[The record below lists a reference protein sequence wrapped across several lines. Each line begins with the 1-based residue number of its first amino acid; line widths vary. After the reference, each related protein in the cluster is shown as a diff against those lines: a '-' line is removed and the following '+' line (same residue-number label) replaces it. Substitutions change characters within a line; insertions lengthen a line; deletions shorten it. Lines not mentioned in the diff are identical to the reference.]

1 MMRKKEGPPRA
12 VQLQFALAE
21 GGDAPVLGGRKIA
34 AGAESAVD
42 NVLAR
47 AAGAREDL
55 AAGALSDGVPPSGGV
70 SMSGGAGGQS
80 AAEGGAEDS
89 TVSGRGNTADSGQS
103 ATAGTLLCAA
113 EGGAEDIA
121 VCGRDNTAGSGQ
133 SAAAGTL
140 LCASEGGGD
149 SSARRMER
157 YASSCDLVG
166 GAAKGG
172 FVCAVTGHRVLS
184 SDFSKEEL
192 RAALRAL
199 AAAGVRTFLCGMAL
213 GFDLLCAEEVL
224 LLREELPVRL
234 VACIP
239 CADQAA
245 RYPKSARERYERILD
260 RCDER
265 AVLHE
270 RYCDG
275 CMFERNRYMVDRA
288 DLLLAYFTGRRGGTK
303 YTVGYAEKRGI
314 PVYLIE

>member
-1 MMRKKEGPPRA
+1 MRKKEGPPRA

-42 NVLAR
+42 GVLAR

-80 AAEGGAEDS
+80 A
-89 TVSGRGNTADSGQS
+89 
-103 ATAGTLLCAA
+103 TAGTLLCAP

-140 LCASEGGGD
+140 LCAEGAGED
-149 SSARRMER
+149 SARRAGR
-157 YASSCDLVG
+157 YVSSCDLAG

-172 FVCAVTGHRVLS
+172 FVCAVTWHRVLS

-199 AAAGVRTFLCGMAL
+199 AAAGVRTFSCGMAL

-270 RYCDG
+270 CYCDG

-288 DLLLAYFTGRRGGTK
+288 DLLLAYYTGRRGGTK